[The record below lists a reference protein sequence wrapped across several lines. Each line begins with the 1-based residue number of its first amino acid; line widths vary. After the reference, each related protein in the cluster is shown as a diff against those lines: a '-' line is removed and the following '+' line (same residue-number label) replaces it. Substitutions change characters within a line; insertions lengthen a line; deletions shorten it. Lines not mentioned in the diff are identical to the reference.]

1 MPNRTIHGA
10 TMRDE
15 IISTAASAAAKVTPP
30 VAVAGAV
37 AGGVNLDR
45 LVVILTV
52 VYLVGQIT
60 YLVWRWVREWR
71 QASKATKA

>member
-30 VAVAGAV
+30 VAVAGASTST
-37 AGGVNLDR
+37 A
-45 LVVILTV
+45 
-52 VYLVGQIT
+52 
-60 YLVWRWVREWR
+60 W
-71 QASKATKA
+71 S

>member
-15 IISTAASAAAKVTPP
+15 IISTAVSAGAKVAPP
-30 VAVAGAV
+30 IAVAGAV
-37 AGGVNLDR
+37 AGGANLDR

-52 VYLVGQIT
+52 VYLVGQIA
-60 YLVWRWVREWR
+60 YLAWRWVREWR
-71 QASKATKA
+71 QAAKATKA

>member
-15 IISTAASAAAKVTPP
+15 IISSAAGAAAKVTPP
-30 VAVAGAV
+30 IAVAGAV
-37 AGGVNLDR
+37 AGGANLDR

-60 YLVWRWVREWR
+60 YLAWRWVREWR
-71 QASKATKA
+71 QSKAAKA

>member
-10 TMRDE
+10 NMRDE
-15 IISTAASAAAKVTPP
+15 IISTAVGAAAKVTPP
-30 VAVAGAV
+30 IAVAGAV

-60 YLVWRWVREWR
+60 YLAWRWVREWR
-71 QASKATKA
+71 QSKAAKA

>member
-1 MPNRTIHGA
+1 
-10 TMRDE
+10 MRDE
-15 IISTAASAAAKVTPP
+15 IISTAAGAAAKVTPP
-30 VAVAGAV
+30 VAVAGAL

-60 YLVWRWVREWR
+60 HLAWRWVREWR
-71 QASKATKA
+71 QSKAAKA

>member
-1 MPNRTIHGA
+1 MPNRTLHGA

-15 IISTAASAAAKVTPP
+15 IISTAVGAAAKVTPP

-37 AGGVNLDR
+37 AGGANLDR

-52 VYLVGQIT
+52 VYLVVQIT
-60 YLVWRWVREWR
+60 HLAWRWVREWR
-71 QASKATKA
+71 QAAKAAKV

>member
-1 MPNRTIHGA
+1 
-10 TMRDE
+10 MRDE
-15 IISTAASAAAKVTPP
+15 IISTTAGAAAKVTPP
-30 VAVAGAV
+30 IAVAGAV

-60 YLVWRWVREWR
+60 YLAWRWVREWR
-71 QASKATKA
+71 QSKAAKV

>member
-1 MPNRTIHGA
+1 MPDRTIHGA

-60 YLVWRWVREWR
+60 YLAWRWVREWR
-71 QASKATKA
+71 QAAKAAKA

>member
-1 MPNRTIHGA
+1 
-10 TMRDE
+10 MRDE
-15 IISTAASAAAKVTPP
+15 IISTAVGAAAKVTPP
-30 VAVAGAV
+30 IAVAGAV

-60 YLVWRWVREWR
+60 YLAWRWVREWR
-71 QASKATKA
+71 QSKAAKV